1 MTTCCDAC
9 LRHAHLI
16 AHLAP
21 RIAGMLDRPR
31 ERVSGVL
38 KLDEPELI
46 ERVAPQG
53 VDGVRRFLEE
63 FDRGHAR
70 SCLSER
76 EVVAVCGHHEDYPEK
91 LRELADPPRVLF
103 CAGTIE
109 RLRELIAEPAA
120 TIVGSRRASPY
131 ALEVARQ
138 LGRGLAASGV
148 TVVSGLALG
157 IDAAS
162 HEGALEG
169 GGQTIAV
176 LACGPDVVY
185 PSRHRPLYR
194 RLRRTGVVLSEMP
207 PGTRALRWGFP
218 ARNRIMAALGAI
230 TVVVEAG
237 DPSGSL
243 ITAHFA
249 ADLGRSVGA
258 VPGRVTASVAEGSN
272 RLLRD
277 GAALIRGPEDVLDE
291 IFGIGNRPLA
301 PAVSESERVIEGLVP
316 NVRKVLARVEL
327 GESVSAIAAATGLS
341 VGAVRAALGQ
351 LEHEGLIVPG
361 ALGWWER
368 APRW

>member
-1 MTTCCDAC
+1 

-38 KLDEPELI
+38 RLDESELI
-46 ERVAPQG
+46 ERVAPQRADA
-53 VDGVRRFLEE
+53 VREFLDGFRPER
-63 FDRGHAR
+63 A
-70 SCLSER
+70 R
-76 EVVAVCGHHEDYPEK
+76 EVLADKEVLALCGHDADYPAK

-103 CAGTIE
+103 CTGSVD
-109 RLRELIAEPAA
+109 RLRELVSEPAA

-138 LGRGLAASGV
+138 LGRGVAAAGL

-157 IDAAS
+157 IDASA
-162 HEGALEG
+162 HVGALDTHG
-169 GGQTIAV
+169 GTIAV

-185 PSRHRPLYR
+185 PSQHRALYR
-194 RLRRTGVVLSEMP
+194 RLRRHGVIMSEMP

-243 ITAHFA
+243 ITATFA
-249 ADLGRSVGA
+249 SDLGRIVGA
-258 VPGRVTASVAEGSN
+258 VPGRVTVSVAEGSN

-277 GAALIRGPEDVLDE
+277 GAALIRGTEDVLDE
-291 IFGIGNRPLA
+291 IFGAGNRP
-301 PAVSESERVIEGLVP
+301 PAQSAAEAVIRALDP
-316 NVRKVLARVEL
+316 FLQRVLARVEV
-327 GESVSAIAAATGLS
+327 GETVSQIAEGTGKT
-341 VGAVRAALGQ
+341 VPAVRAALGQ
-351 LEHEGLIVPG
+351 LERDGLIVPG